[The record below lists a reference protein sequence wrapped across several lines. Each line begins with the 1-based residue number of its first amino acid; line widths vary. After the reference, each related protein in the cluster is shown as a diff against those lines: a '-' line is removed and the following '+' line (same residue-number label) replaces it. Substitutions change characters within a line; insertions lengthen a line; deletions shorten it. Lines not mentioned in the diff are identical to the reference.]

1 MKNNITRTGIPCVA
15 FALVAVLLALF
26 AGSLMA
32 QNPYPDYDF
41 KAANADGDT
50 LYYRITSATAP
61 YTVAVT
67 RCHDS
72 VYHTLPDPQTSI
84 EVGQPGF
91 LYPVY
96 DYDSLI
102 TIPSSVTYQGQ
113 TYTVNAI
120 DKEAFYMQKDMHT
133 VVLPASIVTI
143 DSGAFYRSTLHQ
155 IVMSPNVTR
164 INFYAFESTP
174 LESIDLPSGLTHIGK
189 EAFAWTSISEVEI
202 PSGVTL
208 LPQNAFFKSPLT
220 KIVFHEGLQEI
231 EQGAFSA
238 NYIDTLVFPRSL
250 RKIALGDYFSGSSD
264 PNEYIACQYVEF
276 QTGENPLELAD
287 FCFKGFNHL
296 ETLILSDNIVRLG
309 ESCFEQTSIPSVV
322 IPPLVDTIHYGC
334 FMGCPS
340 LANVTMPQQLT
351 CIDQHAFGATPSLT
365 QIAIPA
371 SVTSIGKGAFA
382 TASGG
387 LRVLDIYC
395 EIPPAIN
402 GGNAAPSF
410 SKQDTIYVRV
420 PCGKIATYQSA
431 PGWSSYSNLVY
442 DECVGVEEQEPS
454 AFKVYPNPVEN
465 IVFVELRGAEIAS
478 VALYDLQ
485 GRVVT
490 DVCDTPLQ
498 KTTTTLNMKSVPSG
512 VYVLRVT
519 DTNGR
524 EHQSKIVK
532 RQP

>member
-1 MKNNITRTGIPCVA
+1 MKNNITRTGIPCIA

-26 AGSLMA
+26 AGSLTA

-41 KAANADGDT
+41 KAVNADGDT
-50 LYYRITSATAP
+50 LYYRITSSTAP

-72 VYHTLPDPQTSI
+72 VFHTLPWPQNLSQV
-84 EVGQPGF
+84 EQPGF
-91 LYPVY
+91 VYPVY
-96 DYDSLI
+96 DYDSAI
-102 TIPSSVTYQGQ
+102 TVPASVTHNNI
-113 TYTVNAI
+113 TYAVTAVDN
-120 DKEAFYMQKDMHT
+120 EAFYMQRNLKS
-133 VVLPASIVTI
+133 VSLPSSVKTIREGAFMVSSLCHISMPNVEQIESYAFYQAKLSQVDIPAGVTI
-143 DSGAFYRSTLHQ
+143 LPEVAFY
-155 IVMSPNVTR
+155 
-164 INFYAFESTP
+164 YC
-174 LESIDLPSGLTHIGK
+174 
-189 EAFAWTSISEVEI
+189 
-202 PSGVTL
+202 
-208 LPQNAFFKSPLT
+208 PLT
-220 KIVFHEGLQEI
+220 KITFHEGLQEI
-231 EQGAFSA
+231 VHYAFSPEL
-238 NYIDTLVFPRSL
+238 IDTLIFPQSL
-250 RKIALGDYFSGSSD
+250 RKIALGDNSPFSIMTGDSVALKD
-264 PNEYIACQYVEF
+264 IACRYVEF
-276 QTGENPLELAD
+276 KPGTEPLELAD
-287 FCFKGFNHL
+287 YTFAWFNHL
-296 ETLILSDNIVRLG
+296 EKVILPDNVVRLG
-309 ESCFEQTSIPSVV
+309 ENCFQYTNIQTIV
-322 IPPLVDTIHYGC
+322 IPPLIDTISAGC
-334 FMGCPS
+334 FEDCHS
-340 LANVTMPQQLT
+340 LSSVILPQQLT
-351 CIDQHAFGATPSLT
+351 TIDNYAFSGTPMLT

-431 PGWSSYSNLVY
+431 PGWSSYSNFVY

-465 IVFVELRGAEIAS
+465 VVIVELLGAEIAS

-490 DVCDTPLQ
+490 GVCDTPLQ
-498 KTTTTLNMKSVPSG
+498 KATTTLNMKSVPAG

-519 DTNGR
+519 DAEGR
-524 EHQSKIVK
+524 ELQGKIV
-532 RQP
+532 RR